1 MRIDDRS
8 VNGQVNLEPT
18 DIMEGFT
25 IVIHGDTPGWFYWD
39 MDREMYEP
47 IDPSIVAARIVSLL
61 RERPM
66 NILRFGIRRA
76 TESSGT
82 TMLCPSAYTIKGGN
96 VVIDIEAL
104 IPNKKLTISLTT
116 GDITMGS

>member
-1 MRIDDRS
+1 MRIDDRR

-18 DIMEGFT
+18 DIIEGFT

-39 MDREMYEP
+39 IDRNTYEP

-61 RERPM
+61 LECPM
-66 NILRFGIRRA
+66 NILRFGIRRV
-76 TESSGT
+76 TESSGI
-82 TMLCPSAYTIKGGN
+82 TMLCPSAYTIKGGDII
-96 VVIDIEAL
+96 IDIEAL
-104 IPNKKLTISLTT
+104 IPNRKLTISLTT